1 MLLGA
6 LSRTFEKQPIAFW
19 ICGKLIK
26 VSSQAALLTAFDTGN
41 GQTAALRERRCFQ
54 THPEAAE
61 VMRRARCQGA
71 FIAEP
76 HRIFQLRVTHALAVI
91 EDQDST
97 AGAVPLELDANL
109 ACPGGD
115 TVVDDVG
122 QGRRC

>member
-1 MLLGA
+1 MSDDGIQRGAILMLALGA
-6 LSRTFEKQPIAFW
+6 
-19 ICGKLIK
+19 
-26 VSSQAALLTAFDTGN
+26 D
-41 GQTAALRERRCFQ
+41 
-54 THPEAAE
+54 EAAE